1 MYNQHLW
8 NNYAFRKRLLSCWEM
23 QDIDCF
29 VVSQHRW
36 IRHFCFHL
44 HLRAAEIP
52 CDVIR
57 KLLGFFLY
65 KGEEFVMKT
74 WKENKL
80 YFTLWGIFYFV
91 ISAPKCRNPHWQ
103 SDRNCKSTNAETHTI
118 PSNIQNKAEK
128 NDLFMGLKLKI
139 CKM

>member
-1 MYNQHLW
+1 MYNEHLW
-8 NNYAFRKRLLSCWEM
+8 NNYAFRKRLFSCWET

-36 IRHFCFHL
+36 IRHCCFHL

-57 KLLGFFLY
+57 KLLGFFMY

-80 YFTLWGIFYFV
+80 YFMLWGIFYFLLFLQK
-91 ISAPKCRNPHWQ
+91 SSLTKRQ
-103 SDRNCKSTNAETHTI
+103 ELKSTNAEMHSI
-118 PSNIQNKAEK
+118 PSNIRNKAEK

-139 CKM
+139 CKI